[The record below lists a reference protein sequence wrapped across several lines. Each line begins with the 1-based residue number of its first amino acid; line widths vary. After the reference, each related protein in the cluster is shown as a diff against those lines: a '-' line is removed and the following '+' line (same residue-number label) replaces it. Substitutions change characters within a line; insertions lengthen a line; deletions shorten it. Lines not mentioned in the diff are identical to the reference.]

1 MCGIVGTIGEGE
13 GPPVVE
19 VLRSGLSGLD
29 YRGYDSAGVALVD
42 DDLTVVKRAGELV
55 ALEEALDSL
64 PRPEEASAGIGHTR
78 WSTHGKAS
86 DVNAHPHTD
95 CTGEIAVVHNGI
107 IENYRALRSELAE
120 AGHAFESET
129 DTEVVPHLIE
139 AALREGATP
148 ETAFRRAVSR
158 LEGSYAI
165 AVLFEGS
172 DTVLA
177 TRRGSPLVVGCRDTG
192 GFVASDVTAF
202 VEFTDRVIYLEDGQF
217 VRLSPAGVAVT
228 SEDGRSLSPQVN
240 TITWD
245 PEDAE
250 KGEYDHYMLKEIME
264 QPRALRECLG
274 GRIDGRDR
282 SLALEGIEEITV
294 DGPVQFVACGT
305 SYHAALIG
313 ARLFRTRGVHAQAF
327 LASEYTA
334 RSVPV
339 DSETLVVGVTQSGE
353 TADTLRALRA
363 ADRAGATTLAVTNV
377 VASSAA
383 RECDH
388 VFYVRAGPE
397 ISVAATKTF
406 ASQQVALT
414 MLACALTGE
423 GEEVLSDLLALPDQL
438 ESVLADS
445 TARQVARRYGESDAY
460 FFIGRGY
467 NHPVALE
474 GALKTKEI
482 SYEHAEGF
490 AAGELKHG
498 PLALVTERTP
508 VFAVVTGDNEQTRK
522 TIGNVRE
529 VQSRGAPVVV
539 ITDGES
545 DAAEYGEEVLSI
557 PSTGALAGSV
567 LANAQLQLVSYW
579 VANGLG
585 RPIDKPRNLAK
596 SVTVE

>member
-1 MCGIVGTIGEGE
+1 MCGIVGYIDGAD
-13 GPPVVE
+13 GPAVLE

-42 DDLTVVKRAGELV
+42 DELTVVKREGELD
-55 ALEEALDSL
+55 ALEEALDSMS
-64 PRPEEASAGIGHTR
+64 RSGEAWAGIGHTR
-78 WSTHGKAS
+78 WSTHGKSS
-86 DVNAHPHTD
+86 DANAHPHTD

-107 IENYRALRSELAE
+107 IENYRALRSELTE
-120 AGHAFESET
+120 AGHTFESET

-139 AALREGATP
+139 DALCGGVDP
-148 ETAFRRAVSR
+148 EIAFQKAVSR
-158 LEGSYAI
+158 LEGNYAI
-165 AVLFEGS
+165 AVLFEGA

-177 TRRGSPLVVGCRDTG
+177 TRWGSPLVVGCRDTG
-192 GFVASDVTAF
+192 GFIASDVTAF
-202 VEFTDRVIYLEDGQF
+202 VEFTARVIYLEDGQF
-217 VRLSPAGVAVT
+217 VRLSPAGVEVT
-228 SEDGRSLSPQVN
+228 SDDGRVLSPQVH
-240 TITWD
+240 TVSWD

-282 SLALEGIEEITV
+282 SVDLEGLE
-294 DGPVQFVACGT
+294 DLDANGPVQFVACGT

-327 LASEYTA
+327 LASEYTTE
-334 RSVPV
+334 SIPI

-353 TADTLRALRA
+353 TADTLRALRE

-388 VFYVRAGPE
+388 VLYVRAGPE

-406 ASQQVALT
+406 ASQQVALA

-423 GEEVLSDLLALPDQL
+423 GDEVLSDLLALPDQL
-438 ESVLADS
+438 ESVLDTSNAE
-445 TARQVARRYGESDAY
+445 QVARRYDESDAY

-474 GALKTKEI
+474 GALKMKEI

-498 PLALVTERTP
+498 PLALVTDETP
-508 VFAVVTGDNEQTRK
+508 VFAVVTGDDESARK

-529 VQSRGAPVVV
+529 VASRGAPVVV
-539 ITDGES
+539 VTDGES
-545 DAAEYGEEVLSI
+545 DAAEYGEDVLWI
-557 PSTGALAGSV
+557 PPTGELVGSV
-567 LANAQLQLVSYW
+567 LANVQLQLVSYW
-579 VANGLG
+579 VATELG
-585 RPIDKPRNLAK
+585 RSIDKPRNLAK